1 MSFIKQSGFLF
12 TNFKSKSQ
20 TPFEK
25 LFEIFK
31 ELITYTSG
39 DFDEAIDW
47 LKELD
52 KEYVLTSEDYTMDDF
67 IEELLNKGYIKKEI
81 DPNGNGEGVGLTAKT
96 EMLLRQHALK
106 QIFGKTPEQAH
117 NITMK
122 IHKDGQGIV
131 GSYSHEVA
139 EQKGI
144 EATLAAR
151 QENFPLQIKVKKQ

>member
-67 IEELLNKGYIKKEI
+67 IEELLNKGYIKKR
-81 DPNGNGEGVGLTAKT
+81 N
-96 EMLLRQHALK
+96 
-106 QIFGKTPEQAH
+106 
-117 NITMK
+117 
-122 IHKDGQGIV
+122 
-131 GSYSHEVA
+131 
-139 EQKGI
+139 
-144 EATLAAR
+144 
-151 QENFPLQIKVKKQ
+151 